1 MTEQYDP
8 REDEPMISD
17 TSLDDPALRD
27 LVAELGALADRPT
40 PPVGDE
46 LAALFAGA
54 TPLAA
59 ARSRRNKAA
68 KTGLVGL
75 VTAGILAGGVA
86 AAAAANELP
95 APAQRIVS
103 RVINGLTP
111 LEIPN
116 PDEQGPVEHQ
126 NDTNID
132 DNGDQ
137 PGQDVD
143 QPDGKDPGPSDRSQG
158 TDNGTHD
165 QQGGQTDQQGTSGNV
180 TNQQGTSQ
188 QGGSQQGTSGP
199 SGEPSGGNQT
209 GNDSADSGTGGT
221 QQDNGGPEQ
230 N

>member
-1 MTEQYDP
+1 MTKHNHH
-8 REDEPMISD
+8 EDEPMISE
-17 TSLDDPALRD
+17 TAVDDPAMRD
-27 LVAELGALADRPT
+27 LFAELSALADRPT
-40 PPVGDE
+40 PAVGDE

-68 KTGLVGL
+68 KTGLIGL
-75 VTAGILAGGVA
+75 VTAGILAGGVT

-95 APAQRIVS
+95 TPAQRIVS
-103 RVINGLTP
+103 RVINTLTP

-126 NDTNID
+126 TDTNID

-143 QPDGKDPGPSDRSQG
+143 QPGQDGTEQGDQSDGQG
-158 TDNGTHD
+158 GQSGGDQSGEPAGGAGDQGVSDGGAD
-165 QQGGQTDQQGTSGNV
+165 QQGSGQGTTGGTAGESGDTGTSGNDSGGAG
-180 TNQQGTSQ
+180 TTGGQQGTN
-188 QGGSQQGTSGP
+188 GSG
-199 SGEPSGGNQT
+199 
-209 GNDSADSGTGGT
+209 
-221 QQDNGGPEQ
+221 Q

>member
-1 MTEQYDP
+1 MTEYNHQ
-8 REDEPMISD
+8 EDEPMISD
-17 TSLDDPALRD
+17 TALDDPALRD
-27 LVAELGALADRPT
+27 LFAELGALADRPT
-40 PPVGDE
+40 PPIGHG

-68 KTGLVGL
+68 KTGLIGL
-75 VTAGILAGGVA
+75 VTAGILAGGVT

-103 RVINGLTP
+103 RVINTLTP

-126 NDTNID
+126 TDTNID

-143 QPDGKDPGPSDRSQG
+143 QPGQDGTEQGDQSDGQGSQSG
-158 TDNGTHD
+158 GDQSGEPAGGSGDQGGSDGGAD
-165 QQGGQTDQQGTSGNV
+165 QQGSGQETTGDTTGESGDTGTSGN
-180 TNQQGTSQ
+180 
-188 QGGSQQGTSGP
+188 GSSG
-199 SGEPSGGNQT
+199 
-209 GNDSADSGTGGT
+209 SGTTGGQHGT
-221 QQDNGGPEQ
+221 NGSGQ